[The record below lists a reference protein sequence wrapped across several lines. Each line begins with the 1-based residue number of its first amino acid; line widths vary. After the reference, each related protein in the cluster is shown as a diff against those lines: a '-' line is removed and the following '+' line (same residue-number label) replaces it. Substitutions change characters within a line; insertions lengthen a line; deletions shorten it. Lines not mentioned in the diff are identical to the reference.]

1 MRNKILPVYLE
12 NSFEQLYGN
21 FGYRFAALLLE
32 SLILLPITLVVLFI
46 NNSNLFNYYYTLP
59 INLVIV
65 FFYYV
70 YLPVRYGATPG
81 KMIMGLQIL
90 KLDGTPIGYKESF
103 LRYLPMFLIGMIS
116 GIITLIGLI
125 YADTDTYNAL
135 AWTEKQRYIQ
145 SFTSPW
151 NYINIGIINLVYF
164 GSFIYFM
171 LDDRNRSLS
180 DLIAGT
186 VVIKSHHSIDIEEW
200 VEKNKHVDTN

>member
-12 NSFEQLYGN
+12 NSFEQLYAN

-59 INLVIV
+59 INLVII

-103 LRYLPMFLIGMIS
+103 LRYLPMFLIGIIS

-135 AWTEKQRYIQ
+135 AWIEKQRYIQ

-151 NYINIGIINLVYF
+151 NYINVGIINLVYF

-171 LDDRNRSLS
+171 LDDRNRSLN

-186 VVIKSHHSIDIEEW
+186 VVIKSHHIIDIEEW